1 MTASV
6 NGKTCGKKLSTQ
18 VLRKLAKENAP
29 KIVFNCKKA
38 LKGDV
43 VKVFAKGKKK
53 RCADFSGM
61 SVISRKNVSETQQPE
76 TTTKE
81 GKKITTQS
89 TTTTQRAVSTTRKTT
104 TATTRTTMTTKK
116 LVATTANPARANCK
130 QLKNKENESGL
141 VIRAGTKST

>member
-1 MTASV
+1 V

-29 KIVFNCKKA
+29 KIVFKCKKT

-53 RCADFSGM
+53 RCADFSKV
-61 SVISRKNVSETQQPE
+61 SVISRQNVSQKQQPE

-81 GKKITTQS
+81 ARNITTQK
-89 TTTTQRAVSTTRKTT
+89 TTTTKTATSTTKKTT
-104 TATTRTTMTTKK
+104 TPTTRTTMTTKK
-116 LVATTANPARANCK
+116 LVATTASSRRNCK
-130 QLKNKENESGL
+130 QMKNVENQSGL
-141 VIRAGTKST
+141 IIRARKKFY